1 MRQMRLARALCTA
14 PTLIHTAPGATLSI
28 SGRCAS
34 LVVKTNSE
42 TDFAHASATVAG
54 APCEPARAGALVS
67 NANGDIS
74 LAAADADAAILV
86 EVPAVFDVA
95 VAVEGACD
103 VEVRGWLEGRVD
115 VSTGRGRVQVGTV
128 RGLLT
133 RLQTEAGDVSVDH
146 VEGNL
151 LVETGAGDVALGK
164 ILGEELFAATGAG
177 GISAKAL
184 YAKRAELR
192 ARGGGVRAAVLSAE
206 RGAVSADGDCALSSV
221 DGACDVALG
230 PAASLELQAGELLR
244 SLRVVGDGDGGDGAG
259 APAIELHL
267 PEKLHARGTLRG
279 AAVALDDAKLAM
291 RPLADGDDDYDPAPA
306 AAAAATPD
314 RTPAGASALG
324 AAAAAASADATDA
337 ALARAAARCA
347 ARERLA
353 FSEEGGGTLGC
364 AIDVAA
370 PRHTVRPQ
378 LQDFFAR
385 FKLG

>member
-1 MRQMRLARALCTA
+1 MRLARALCTA

-28 SGRCAS
+28 SGRCAA

-54 APCEPARAGALVS
+54 APCELARAGALVS
-67 NANGDIS
+67 DANGDIS
-74 LAAADADAAILV
+74 LAASNADAAIMV

-151 LVETGAGDVALGK
+151 LVETGAGDVALGRYWARSCAPRRAPAASRRAVCQAGQLLRQRPRRRP
-164 ILGEELFAATGAG
+164 LG
-177 GISAKAL
+177 
-184 YAKRAELR
+184 RARRRERRRLR
-192 ARGGGVRAAVLSAE
+192 AP
-206 RGAVSADGDCALSSV
+206 SV

-244 SLRVVGDGDGGDGAG
+244 SRVVGDGDGDGGAG

-267 PEKLHARGTLRG
+267 PELHARGTLRS
-279 AAVALDDAKLAM
+279 AAVTLDDAKLAT
-291 RPLADGDDDYDPAPA
+291 RPLADGDDDYGRRPPPPPPRRPTARRPARRRSAPPPPPRAPTPPTPRWRAPPRA
-306 AAAAATPD
+306 AGRARAARRLGGGRRHARLRD
-314 RTPAGASALG
+314 RRGG
-324 AAAAAASADATDA
+324 AAAH
-337 ALARAAARCA
+337 
-347 ARERLA
+347 
-353 FSEEGGGTLGC
+353 G
-364 AIDVAA
+364 
-370 PRHTVRPQ
+370 RPQ
-378 LQDFFAR
+378 LQDFFRAVQAGLSAV
-385 FKLG
+385 FN